1 MKDSEFKALLNLYL
15 DHEITAADAARLEA
29 EVQGN
34 PERRKI
40 YRQYCQMQKACK
52 LLAEDF
58 QDEKVAAAQ
67 PAAERKVIPF
77 SPDVA
82 ARQSARTSNWY
93 VVGAFAAAAACVAVI
108 FVGRNRQN
116 EAAGNLTTVSVAA
129 VSTGAP
135 NTAAVPSG
143 LTIAP
148 VQANN
153 ASVAMVSAPA
163 ASPAPM
169 AKVAVAVQRQP
180 GLLGDQLSLAAEAQR
195 AAALAQANAQ
205 FEWMRTLQLAPVETN
220 AQSPDLRFEARPTPL
235 HTNPR
240 TYRST
245 QPLDATAEMTAFRFN
260 K

>member
-1 MKDSEFKALLNLYL
+1 MKDSEFNALLNLYL

-29 EVQGN
+29 EVQSN

-67 PAAERKVIPF
+67 PVAERKVIPF
-77 SPDVA
+77 NAEIA

-108 FVGRNRQN
+108 FVGRSRQN
-116 EAAGNLTTVSVAA
+116 DAAGGLAVQPMAAVSTVKSPAASVAKGMTIAPAPEKAVAVAA
-129 VSTGAP
+129 VS
-135 NTAAVPSG
+135 
-143 LTIAP
+143 
-148 VQANN
+148 
-153 ASVAMVSAPA
+153 APA
-163 ASPAPM
+163 N
-169 AKVAVAVQRQP
+169 AVAPAVKTVVQTQP

-205 FEWMRTLQLAPVETN
+205 FEWMRTLQLAPVDTG
-220 AQSPDLRFEARPTPL
+220 AQSGDLRFEARPTPL

-245 QPLDATAEMTAFRFN
+245 QPLDATVEMTAFRFN